1 MAASSRR
8 WSAISAMRA
17 EWLRRSGT
25 DRSDLALVSMRP
37 VMVLL
42 GSSGADVRIFP
53 PPARGGDPLRD
64 GPPVNQASPVD
75 GRFPRAEEADGA

>member
-25 DRSDLALVSMRP
+25 DRSDLALVSVRP

-42 GSSGADVRIFP
+42 GSSGADDTIFP
-53 PPARGGDPLRD
+53 PSARDDDPIRD
-64 GPPVNQASPVD
+64 GPPVNQASRAH
-75 GRFPRAEEADGA
+75 GEFRAEEPDGA